1 MTPEAHNTQF
11 SRQIWQTVS
20 EHAHGCLLR
29 REFCPEQS
37 RVENLRCVDFS
48 EESDCSYGKQIWFF
62 EAIGVDPVGRRHLL
76 HGALEFSVQYG
87 LLEAAQAV
95 MFEDEEARDQF
106 LSTNPYE
113 MTRLFPSH
121 LSHRFWV
128 TTVCS
133 LFAILALVWTFA
145 LLCMLNS

>member
-1 MTPEAHNTQF
+1 MTPEAHNTPF

-29 REFCPEQS
+29 RDFCPEQS

-48 EESDCSYGKQIWFF
+48 EESEQSYGKQIWFF

-95 MFEDEEARDQF
+95 MFEEEEERDQF
-106 LSTNPYE
+106 LTSNPYE
-113 MTRLFPSH
+113 MTRLFPRH

>member
-29 REFCPEQS
+29 REFCLEQS

-48 EESDCSYGKQIWFF
+48 EESDFSYGKQIWFF

-106 LSTNPYE
+106 LSANPYE

-128 TTVCS
+128 TTVCC